1 MAMTVV
7 ASVSTVK
14 AAYDR
19 AIFNSLRPKL
29 PFDAVADVKP
39 SSATLPGSTVV
50 FTIDTDMAFV
60 STALDESTD
69 VTPVVLADSAITL
82 TLAEYGNAA
91 ETSAKLRGTEFGLPP
106 INMRAASRIAHNS
119 AGSLDTLARD
129 ELKAGSNVRYA
140 GQALGRTTVIPTDII
155 DADDARRAFAELDGA
170 DVEPMANGLYKAY
183 IHPDS
188 VYDLRRETGAAA
200 WRDPHTYQKYEEIK
214 SGTIGEFEGFE
225 WMATN
230 RAPIFADAGSSTT
243 LTNVY
248 ATIFC
253 GRQALAKSWSSSES
267 APTPQVRMRPP
278 VDHLMR
284 FWSVGWYWL
293 GGYKRFR
300 EAAIRRVE
308 HASSIGANT

>member
-7 ASVSTVK
+7 ASTNTVK
-14 AAYDR
+14 TAYDR
-19 AIFNSLRPKL
+19 AIFTALRPKL

-39 SSATLPGSTVV
+39 TKQAMPGSAVV

-69 VTPVVLADSAITL
+69 VTPVALADSQVTL

-91 ETSAKLRGTEFGLPP
+91 ETSAKVRGTSYGIPAFQP
-106 INMRAASRIAHNS
+106 RVASRIAHNA

-140 GQALGRTTVIPTDII
+140 GQAVGRTTVIPTDII
-155 DADDARRAFAELDGA
+155 DADDARRAYAELDGA
-170 DVEPMANGLYKAY
+170 NVEPLGNGFYKAF
-183 IHPDS
+183 IHPDA

-200 WRDPHTYQKYEEIK
+200 WRDPHTYQKYEEIAN
-214 SGTIGEFEGFE
+214 GTIGEFEGFE
-225 WMATN
+225 WMSTN
-230 RAPIFADAGSSTT
+230 RAPLYSDAGSSTT
-243 LTNVY
+243 LTDVY

-253 GRQALAKSWSSSES
+253 GRQALAKAWSESES
-267 APTPQVRMRPP
+267 AAVPQVRMRQP
-278 VDHLMR
+278 VDHLLR

-308 HASSIGANT
+308 HASTIGANA